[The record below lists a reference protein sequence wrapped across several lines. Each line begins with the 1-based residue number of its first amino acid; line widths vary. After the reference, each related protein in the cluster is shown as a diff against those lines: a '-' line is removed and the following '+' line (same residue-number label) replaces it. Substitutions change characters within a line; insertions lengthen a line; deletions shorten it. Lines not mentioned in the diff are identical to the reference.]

1 MHYSNTYST
10 FKKHNKRENM
20 KTKLNTKLIALFIAF
35 LLCFVVLLSPFAVF
49 KADAETLET
58 EEPQQNITTSTVQ
71 RVFDFSFCKE
81 AMGLNEASA
90 KKQAEKEPVVPDYD
104 FYRYETNNAYF
115 YVADLIEE
123 RSGLICLAIESRPNG
138 NILHLSFYD
147 EEEDA
152 FTYYYESVDE
162 SIANTIKS
170 IAIDSDLIE
179 TDKYSAIFES
189 TMWYKHVLDSQI
201 PQKHSTFSTLQDSKE
216 KLKQYYTKKA
226 QQDKNSLLN
235 RTCTELQYNSTSKQD
250 CVELFSTV
258 LSQDDPIVDI
268 IPREY
273 FTSPGT
279 NIGNNGS
286 LGYYIITYEFPDG
299 SNRFISDVLV
309 WSQFYTTPTFES
321 DAATL
326 ETIPELSGSYDYS
339 KDGLSET
346 FTPKDTVQF
355 LNDFSSFALKN
366 INTELTI
373 VPINSTFENGLFIDR
388 DEYFYEIIGET
399 NGIIAPKDA
408 NITGFISIALS
419 VASLVINPSIAT
431 VGLGA
436 LSIAFSVADSIITYD
451 NGLKSSFEAKNQF
464 SHMNF
469 VADRNRHYVVN
480 GNKFAR
486 QVSGKTAP
494 EIYFGPNN
502 HNDFRNLNASS
513 SFTGYLNTEGTDLSA
528 TNKIIIQNTVDVVY
542 ANTYWFFGTH
552 MSETYYATYTTTQE
566 CTYSR
571 L

>member
-20 KTKLNTKLIALFIAF
+20 KTKLNTKLIALLIAF

-162 SIANTIKS
+162 SIANAIKS

-235 RTCTELQYNSTSKQD
+235 RTCTELQYNSTSKQG

>member
-1 MHYSNTYST
+1 
-10 FKKHNKRENM
+10 M

-162 SIANTIKS
+162 SIANSIKS

-235 RTCTELQYNSTSKQD
+235 RTCTELQYNSTSKQG

>member
-1 MHYSNTYST
+1 
-10 FKKHNKRENM
+10 M

-162 SIANTIKS
+162 SIANAIKS

-235 RTCTELQYNSTSKQD
+235 RTCTELQYNSTSKQG

>member
-1 MHYSNTYST
+1 
-10 FKKHNKRENM
+10 M

-162 SIANTIKS
+162 SIANAIKS

-235 RTCTELQYNSTSKQD
+235 RTCTELQYNSTSKQG

-388 DEYFYEIIGET
+388 DE
-399 NGIIAPKDA
+399 
-408 NITGFISIALS
+408 
-419 VASLVINPSIAT
+419 VINPSIAT

>member
-1 MHYSNTYST
+1 
-10 FKKHNKRENM
+10 M

-49 KADAETLET
+49 IADAETLET

-162 SIANTIKS
+162 SIANAIKS

-235 RTCTELQYNSTSKQD
+235 RTCTELQYNSTSKQG

>member
-81 AMGLNEASA
+81 VMGLNEASA

-162 SIANTIKS
+162 SIANAIKS

-235 RTCTELQYNSTSKQD
+235 RTCTELQYNSTSKQG

>member
-162 SIANTIKS
+162 SIANAIKS

-235 RTCTELQYNSTSKQD
+235 RTCTELQYNSTSKQG

>member
-1 MHYSNTYST
+1 
-10 FKKHNKRENM
+10 
-20 KTKLNTKLIALFIAF
+20 
-35 LLCFVVLLSPFAVF
+35 
-49 KADAETLET
+49 
-58 EEPQQNITTSTVQ
+58 
-71 RVFDFSFCKE
+71 
-81 AMGLNEASA
+81 
-90 KKQAEKEPVVPDYD
+90 
-104 FYRYETNNAYF
+104 
-115 YVADLIEE
+115 
-123 RSGLICLAIESRPNG
+123 
-138 NILHLSFYD
+138 
-147 EEEDA
+147 
-152 FTYYYESVDE
+152 
-162 SIANTIKS
+162 
-170 IAIDSDLIE
+170 
-179 TDKYSAIFES
+179 
-189 TMWYKHVLDSQI
+189 MWYKHVLDSQI

-235 RTCTELQYNSTSKQD
+235 RTCTELQYNSTSKQG

>member
-1 MHYSNTYST
+1 
-10 FKKHNKRENM
+10 M

-81 AMGLNEASA
+81 VMGLNEASA

-162 SIANTIKS
+162 SIANAIKS

-235 RTCTELQYNSTSKQD
+235 RTCTELQYNSTSKQG